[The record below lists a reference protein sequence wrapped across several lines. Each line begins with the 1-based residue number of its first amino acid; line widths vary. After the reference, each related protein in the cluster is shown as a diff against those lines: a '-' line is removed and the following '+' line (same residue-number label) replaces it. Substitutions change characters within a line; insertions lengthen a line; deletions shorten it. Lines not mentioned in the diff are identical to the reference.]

1 MYTHTWGYLFS
12 DQCYECF
19 DLLVLFSIIA
29 LINCLGYG
37 EDSHFRTSGNDL
49 SKFIWLG
56 NGQKFWYTNWLKG
69 KSNNVQ
75 DKPKAMM
82 KIE

>member
-1 MYTHTWGYLFS
+1 MQLA
-12 DQCYECF
+12 
-19 DLLVLFSIIA
+19 SIISKQEH
-29 LINCLGYG
+29 LDVMKQLEDFGYG
-37 EDSHFRTSGNDL
+37 EDSHFWTSGNDL

-56 NGQKFWYTNWLKG
+56 NGQKLRYTNWLKG

-82 KIE
+82 KIV